1 MPSTSADVTAQR
13 VYRSLTSGGPYSLV
27 TSFADNTTTAYTD
40 TGLTNGTIYYYVVR
54 AFDVTQESPDSNQA
68 SGIPT
73 DNVAPVA
80 PTALTAVDRPADNGS
95 AIDLSWTLST
105 SPDVTEQRVY
115 RSLTAGGPYTPVT
128 SFAGNTTSA
137 YTDTGLTNGTIY
149 YYVVLAF
156 DGTQEGPRS
165 TEASAAPA
173 DNSLLHLHLEPSTIT
188 GSTAFAL
195 RQAGPDQAASTIA
208 SGDLLNWIGVATFGD
223 FETQAGDP
231 NADLTLPAGATFS
244 FVVYLHQSTADGVMF
259 PYVALYKNA
268 ALPLNQI
275 CTATGATA
283 LTTVST
289 AYTLTC
295 SVDPGGVTLVP
306 SDRFFLSVGVSI
318 TSAPAFSTTANLG
331 VEGVLNGLTDSQLV
345 VPWP

>member
-1 MPSTSADVTAQR
+1 M
-13 VYRSLTSGGPYSLV
+13 
-27 TSFADNTTTAYTD
+27 
-40 TGLTNGTIYYYVVR
+40 
-54 AFDVTQESPDSNQA
+54 
-68 SGIPT
+68 
-73 DNVAPVA
+73 DNVVPVA
-80 PTALTAVDRPADNGS
+80 PTALTAVDHSADPGG
-95 AIDLSWTLST
+95 AIDLRWTPST

-115 RSLTAGGPYTPVT
+115 RSLTAGGPYALAM
-128 SFAGNTTSA
+128 SFAGNTTST
-137 YTDTGLTNGTIY
+137 YIEVGLTNGTTY

-156 DGTQEGPRS
+156 DGTQEGS
-165 TEASAAPA
+165 LSSEASAVPA
-173 DNSLLHLHLEPSTIT
+173 DNTLFHLHLEPSTIT
-188 GSTAFAL
+188 GSTALAL
-195 RQAGPDQAASTIA
+195 RQAGPDQPAATIA
-208 SGDLLNWIGVATFGD
+208 SGDLLNWIGVATLGD

-244 FVVYLHQSTADGVMF
+244 LVVYLHQSTADGVMF

-295 SVDPGGVTLVP
+295 SVDLGGLTLVP

-318 TSAPAFSTTANLG
+318 TSSPAVSTTANLG
-331 VEGVLNGLTDSQLV
+331 VEGVPNGLTDSQLV